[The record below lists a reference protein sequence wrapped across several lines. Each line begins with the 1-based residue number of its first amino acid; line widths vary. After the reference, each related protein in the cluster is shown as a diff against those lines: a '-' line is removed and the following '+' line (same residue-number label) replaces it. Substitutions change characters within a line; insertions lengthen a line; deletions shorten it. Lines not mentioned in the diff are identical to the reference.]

1 MRKNIRIVNPVSEHA
16 YTSSK
21 RALRFIKQGRA
32 EWVERGVSIRFIDDH
47 RKHVLAQQSVNAT
60 RYWYERAV
68 NSGMARLVDL
78 ANLPMVAPA
87 VALNFGKHK
96 GASRYTFA
104 ATQGV

>member
-1 MRKNIRIVNPVSEHA
+1 VRKDIQIVNPVSEHG

-32 EWVERGVSIRFIDDH
+32 VWVERGVSIRFIEDH
-47 RKHVLAQQSVNAT
+47 HKHVLAQQSANAT

-68 NSGMARLVDL
+68 CTGFARYAEL

-87 VALNFGKHK
+87 AALGLGKRK
-96 GASRYTFA
+96 GASRYTFL
-104 ATQGV
+104 ATQGL